1 MWFPRLE
8 DAVAKARLPEGL
20 VEQLWQAVG
29 PDVQMSGPDGL
40 LAQLSK
46 AVLEKAL
53 DAELTEHLGYERG
66 DAAGHGTGNSRNGTT
81 PKKLHTESGSIDLE
95 VPRDRVGTFHPLIVP
110 KGTSRLDGFNERI
123 ISLYA
128 SGMTVRD
135 IQAHLLDLYQV
146 EVSPDLIS
154 RVTDAVH
161 AEVKEWQAR
170 PLDRV
175 YPVVWV
181 DGLVCKVR
189 DEGVVRNKC
198 AYLVMA
204 IDTEGRKV
212 ILGIWVQAT
221 EGAKF
226 WLHVLNE
233 LRNRGV
239 EDVLVLVCDGLTG
252 LPEVAEKVWPQCWV
266 QTCIVHLV
274 RNCLAVCSYRDR
286 KRVAADLKAIYRADG
301 EQAAAA
307 ALDEVEETWGFKYP
321 GIIRMWRS
329 KWERVIPFL
338 AFPPEI
344 RKVVYTT
351 NALESVNYQLRKVTR
366 NRGHFP
372 NDEALVKLLY
382 LAIRKMERHGRRGM
396 GGNRVYAW
404 TQALNQFHIYFPGR
418 LDIAPA
424 IR

>member
-1 MWFPRLE
+1 MILGLE
-8 DAVAKARLPEGL
+8 DAVAKVRFPTDL
-20 VEQLWQAVG
+20 VDQLMDAVG
-29 PDVQMSGPDGL
+29 PDIELNGPDGL
-40 LAQLSK
+40 LASLQK
-46 AVLEKAL
+46 AVLERAL
-53 DAELTEHLGYERG
+53 DAELSEHLGYERG
-66 DAAGHGTGNSRNGTT
+66 DAAGNGSGNSRNGTT
-81 PKKLHTESGSIDLE
+81 PKTLHTETGSIDLE
-95 VPRDRVGTFHPLIVP
+95 VPRDRAATFHPLIVP
-110 KGTSRLDGFNERI
+110 KGTTRLDGFNDRI

-135 IQAHLLDLYQV
+135 IQGHLADMYQV
-146 EVSPDLIS
+146 EVSPDMIS

-175 YPVVWV
+175 YPVIWV
-181 DGLVCKVR
+181 DAIVCKVR
-189 DEGVVRNKC
+189 EEGVVRNKS
-198 AYLVMA
+198 AYLVLA
-204 IDTEGRKV
+204 VDVEGRKQV
-212 ILGIWVQAT
+212 LGIWVQAT

-252 LPEVAEKVWPQCWV
+252 LPDVAETVWPAVWV

-274 RNCLAVCSYRDR
+274 RNSLALCSYKDR
-286 KRVAADLKAIYRADG
+286 RRVAADLKAIYRADS
-301 EQAAAA
+301 EAAAAA
-307 ALDEVEETWGFKYP
+307 ALDEVEAAWAFKYP
-321 GIIRMWRS
+321 GIIRMWRD

-338 AFPPEI
+338 AFPVEI

-372 NDEALVKLLY
+372 NDDALIKLLY

-396 GGNRVYAW
+396 GGNSAYSW

-418 LDIAPA
+418 LDVAQA

>member
-1 MWFPRLE
+1 VILGLE
-8 DAVAKARLPEGL
+8 EAVAKVRFPTDL
-20 VEQLWQAVG
+20 VDQLMDAVG
-29 PDVQMSGPDGL
+29 PDIELNGPDGL
-40 LAQLSK
+40 LASLQK
-46 AVLEKAL
+46 AVLERAL

-66 DAAGHGTGNSRNGTT
+66 DAAGNGSGNSRNGTT
-81 PKKLHTESGSIDLE
+81 PKTLHTETGSIDLE
-95 VPRDRVGTFHPLIVP
+95 VPRDRAATFNPLIVP
-110 KGTSRLDGFNERI
+110 KGTTRLDGFNDRI

-135 IQAHLLDLYQV
+135 IQGHLADMYQV
-146 EVSPDLIS
+146 EVSPDMIS

-161 AEVKEWQAR
+161 AQVKEWQAR

-175 YPVVWV
+175 YPVIWI
-181 DGLVCKVR
+181 DAIVCKVR
-189 DEGVVRNKC
+189 EEGVVRNKS
-198 AYLVMA
+198 AYLVLA
-204 IDTEGRKV
+204 VDVEGRKQV
-212 ILGIWVQAT
+212 LGIWVQAT

-252 LPEVAEKVWPQCWV
+252 LPDVAETVWPAVWV

-274 RNCLAVCSYRDR
+274 RNSLALCSYKDR
-286 KRVAADLKAIYRADG
+286 RRVAADLKAIYRADS
-301 EQAAAA
+301 EAAAAA
-307 ALDEVEETWGFKYP
+307 ALDEVEAAWAFKYP
-321 GIIRMWRS
+321 GIIRMWRD

-338 AFPPEI
+338 AFPVEI

-372 NDEALVKLLY
+372 NDDALIKLLY

-396 GGNRVYAW
+396 GGNSAYSW

-418 LDIAPA
+418 LDVAQA

>member
-1 MWFPRLE
+1 MILGLE
-8 DAVAKARLPEGL
+8 DAVAKVRFPTDL
-20 VEQLWQAVG
+20 VDQLMDAVG
-29 PDVQMSGPDGL
+29 PDIELNGPDGL
-40 LAQLSK
+40 LASLQK
-46 AVLEKAL
+46 AVLERAL

-66 DAAGHGTGNSRNGTT
+66 DAAGNGSGNSRNGTT
-81 PKKLHTESGSIDLE
+81 PKTLHTETGSIDLE
-95 VPRDRVGTFHPLIVP
+95 VPRDRAATFHPLIVP
-110 KGTSRLDGFNERI
+110 KGTTRLDGFNDRI

-128 SGMTVRD
+128 AGMTVRD
-135 IQAHLLDLYQV
+135 IQGHLADMYQV
-146 EVSPDLIS
+146 EVSPDMIS

-161 AEVKEWQAR
+161 AQVKEWQAR

-175 YPVVWV
+175 YPVIWV
-181 DGLVCKVR
+181 DAIVCKVR
-189 DEGVVRNKC
+189 EEGVVRNKS
-198 AYLVMA
+198 AYLVLA
-204 IDTEGRKV
+204 VDVEGRKQV
-212 ILGIWVQAT
+212 LGIWVQAT

-252 LPEVAEKVWPQCWV
+252 LPDVAETVWPAVWV

-274 RNCLAVCSYRDR
+274 RNSLALCSYKDR
-286 KRVAADLKAIYRADG
+286 RRVAADLKAIYRADS
-301 EQAAAA
+301 EAAAAA
-307 ALDEVEETWGFKYP
+307 ALDEVEAAWAFKYP
-321 GIIRMWRS
+321 GIIRMWRD

-338 AFPPEI
+338 AFPVEI

-372 NDEALVKLLY
+372 NDDALIKLLY
-382 LAIRKMERHGRRGM
+382 LAIRKMERHGRRGI
-396 GGNRVYAW
+396 GGNSAYSW

-418 LDIAPA
+418 LDVAQA

>member
-1 MWFPRLE
+1 MILGLE
-8 DAVAKARLPEGL
+8 DTVAKVRFPTDL
-20 VEQLWQAVG
+20 VDQLMDAVG
-29 PDVQMSGPDGL
+29 PDIELNGPDGL
-40 LAQLSK
+40 LASLQK
-46 AVLEKAL
+46 AVLERAL

-66 DAAGHGTGNSRNGTT
+66 AAAGNGSGNSRNGTT
-81 PKKLHTESGSIDLE
+81 PKTLHTETGSIDLE
-95 VPRDRVGTFHPLIVP
+95 VPRDRAATFHPLIVP
-110 KGTSRLDGFNERI
+110 KGTTRLDGFNDRI

-128 SGMTVRD
+128 AGMTVRD
-135 IQAHLLDLYQV
+135 IQGHLADMYQV
-146 EVSPDLIS
+146 EVSPDMIS

-161 AEVKEWQAR
+161 AQVKEWQAR

-175 YPVVWV
+175 YPVIWV
-181 DGLVCKVR
+181 DAIVCKVR
-189 DEGVVRNKC
+189 EEGVVRNKS
-198 AYLVMA
+198 AYLVLA
-204 IDTEGRKV
+204 VDVEGRKQV
-212 ILGIWVQAT
+212 LGIWVQAT

-252 LPEVAEKVWPQCWV
+252 LPDVAETVWPAVWV

-274 RNCLAVCSYRDR
+274 RNSLALCSYKDR
-286 KRVAADLKAIYRADG
+286 RRVAADLKAIYRADS
-301 EQAAAA
+301 EAAAAA
-307 ALDEVEETWGFKYP
+307 ALDEVEAAWAFKYP
-321 GIIRMWRS
+321 GIIRMWRD

-338 AFPPEI
+338 AFPVEI

-372 NDEALVKLLY
+372 NDDALIKLLY
-382 LAIRKMERHGRRGM
+382 LAIRKMERHGRRGI
-396 GGNRVYAW
+396 GGNSAYSW

-418 LDIAPA
+418 LDVAQA

>member
-1 MWFPRLE
+1 MILGLE
-8 DAVAKARLPEGL
+8 DAVAKVRFPTDL
-20 VEQLWQAVG
+20 VDQLMDAVG
-29 PDVQMSGPDGL
+29 PDIELNGPDGL
-40 LAQLSK
+40 LASLQK
-46 AVLEKAL
+46 AVLERAL

-66 DAAGHGTGNSRNGTT
+66 DAAGNGSGNSRNGTT
-81 PKKLHTESGSIDLE
+81 PKTLHTETGSIDLE
-95 VPRDRVGTFHPLIVP
+95 VPRDRAATFHPLIVP
-110 KGTSRLDGFNERI
+110 KGTTRLDGFNDRI

-128 SGMTVRD
+128 AGMTVRD
-135 IQAHLLDLYQV
+135 IQGHLADMYQV
-146 EVSPDLIS
+146 EVSPDMIS

-161 AEVKEWQAR
+161 AQVKEWQAR

-175 YPVVWV
+175 YPVIWV
-181 DGLVCKVR
+181 DAIVCKVR
-189 DEGVVRNKC
+189 EEGVVRNKS
-198 AYLVMA
+198 AYLVLA
-204 IDTEGRKV
+204 VDVEGRKQV
-212 ILGIWVQAT
+212 LGIWVQAT

-252 LPEVAEKVWPQCWV
+252 LPDVAETVWPAVWV

-274 RNCLAVCSYRDR
+274 RNSLALCSYKDR
-286 KRVAADLKAIYRADG
+286 RRVAADLKAIYRADS
-301 EQAAAA
+301 EAAAAA
-307 ALDEVEETWGFKYP
+307 ALDEVEAAWAFKYP
-321 GIIRMWRS
+321 GIIRMWRD

-338 AFPPEI
+338 AFPVEI

-372 NDEALVKLLY
+372 NDDALIKLLY

-396 GGNRVYAW
+396 GGNSAYSW

-418 LDIAPA
+418 LDVAQA

>member
-1 MWFPRLE
+1 M
-8 DAVAKARLPEGL
+8 
-20 VEQLWQAVG
+20 
-29 PDVQMSGPDGL
+29 
-40 LAQLSK
+40 
-46 AVLEKAL
+46 
-53 DAELTEHLGYERG
+53 
-66 DAAGHGTGNSRNGTT
+66 
-81 PKKLHTESGSIDLE
+81 
-95 VPRDRVGTFHPLIVP
+95 
-110 KGTSRLDGFNERI
+110 
-123 ISLYA
+123 
-128 SGMTVRD
+128 
-135 IQAHLLDLYQV
+135 YQV
-146 EVSPDLIS
+146 EVSPDMIS

-175 YPVVWV
+175 YPVIWV
-181 DGLVCKVR
+181 DAIVCKVR
-189 DEGVVRNKC
+189 EEGVVRNKS
-198 AYLVMA
+198 AYLVLA
-204 IDTEGRKV
+204 VDVAGRKQV
-212 ILGIWVQAT
+212 LGLWVQAT

-252 LPEVAEKVWPQCWV
+252 LPDVAETVWPAVWV

-274 RNCLAVCSYRDR
+274 RNSLALCSYKDR
-286 KRVAADLKAIYRADG
+286 RRVAADLKAIYRADS
-301 EQAAAA
+301 EAAAAA
-307 ALDEVEETWGFKYP
+307 ALDEVEAAWAFKYP
-321 GIIRMWRS
+321 GIIRMWRD

-338 AFPPEI
+338 AFPVEI

-372 NDEALVKLLY
+372 NDDALFKLLY

-396 GGNRVYAW
+396 GGNSAYSW

-418 LDIAPA
+418 LDVAQA

>member
-1 MWFPRLE
+1 MAKVRFPT
-8 DAVAKARLPEGL
+8 DL
-20 VEQLWQAVG
+20 VDQLMDAVG
-29 PDVQMSGPDGL
+29 PDIELNGPDGL
-40 LAQLSK
+40 LASLQK
-46 AVLEKAL
+46 AVLERAL

-66 DAAGHGTGNSRNGTT
+66 DAAGNGSGNSRNGTT
-81 PKKLHTESGSIDLE
+81 PKTLHTETGSIDLE
-95 VPRDRVGTFHPLIVP
+95 VPRDRAATFHPLIVP
-110 KGTSRLDGFNERI
+110 KGTTRLDGFNDRI

-128 SGMTVRD
+128 AGMTVRD
-135 IQAHLLDLYQV
+135 IQGHLADMYQV
-146 EVSPDLIS
+146 EVSPDMIS

-161 AEVKEWQAR
+161 AQVKEWQAR

-175 YPVVWV
+175 YPVIWV
-181 DGLVCKVR
+181 DAIVCKVR
-189 DEGVVRNKC
+189 EEGVVRNKS
-198 AYLVMA
+198 AYLVLA
-204 IDTEGRKV
+204 VDVEGRKQV
-212 ILGIWVQAT
+212 LGIWVQAT

-252 LPEVAEKVWPQCWV
+252 LPDVAETVWPAVWV

-274 RNCLAVCSYRDR
+274 RNSLALCSYKDR
-286 KRVAADLKAIYRADG
+286 RRVAADLKAIYRADS
-301 EQAAAA
+301 EAAAAA
-307 ALDEVEETWGFKYP
+307 ALDEVEAAWAFKYP
-321 GIIRMWRS
+321 GIIRMWRD

-338 AFPPEI
+338 AFPVEI

-372 NDEALVKLLY
+372 NDDALIKLLY
-382 LAIRKMERHGRRGM
+382 LAIRKMERHGRRGI
-396 GGNRVYAW
+396 GGNSAYSW

-418 LDIAPA
+418 LDVAQA

>member
-1 MWFPRLE
+1 MILGLE
-8 DAVAKARLPEGL
+8 DAVAKVRFPTDL
-20 VEQLWQAVG
+20 VDQLMDAVG
-29 PDVQMSGPDGL
+29 PDIELNGPDGL
-40 LAQLSK
+40 LASLQK
-46 AVLEKAL
+46 AVLERAL

-66 DAAGHGTGNSRNGTT
+66 DAAGNGSGNSRNGTT
-81 PKKLHTESGSIDLE
+81 PKTLHTETSSIDLE
-95 VPRDRVGTFHPLIVP
+95 GPRDRAATFHPLIVP
-110 KGTSRLDGFNERI
+110 KGTTRLDGFNDRI

-128 SGMTVRD
+128 AGMTVRD
-135 IQAHLLDLYQV
+135 IQGHLADMYQV
-146 EVSPDLIS
+146 EVSPDMIS

-161 AEVKEWQAR
+161 AQVKEWQAR

-175 YPVVWV
+175 YPVIWV
-181 DGLVCKVR
+181 DAIVCKVR
-189 DEGVVRNKC
+189 EEGVVRNKS
-198 AYLVMA
+198 AYLVLA
-204 IDTEGRKV
+204 VDVEGRKQV
-212 ILGIWVQAT
+212 LGIWVQAT

-252 LPEVAEKVWPQCWV
+252 LPDVAETVWPAVWV

-274 RNCLAVCSYRDR
+274 RNSLALCSYKDR
-286 KRVAADLKAIYRADG
+286 RRVAADLKAIYRADS
-301 EQAAAA
+301 EAAAAA
-307 ALDEVEETWGFKYP
+307 ALDEVEAAWAFKYP
-321 GIIRMWRS
+321 GIIRMWRD

-338 AFPPEI
+338 AFPVEI

-372 NDEALVKLLY
+372 NDDALIKLLY
-382 LAIRKMERHGRRGM
+382 LAIRKMERHGRRGI
-396 GGNRVYAW
+396 GGNSAYSW

-418 LDIAPA
+418 LDVAQA

>member
-1 MWFPRLE
+1 MT
-8 DAVAKARLPEGL
+8 ARLPAEL
-20 VEQLWQAVG
+20 VDQLWEAVG
-29 PDVQMSGPDGL
+29 PNTELTGPEGL

-66 DAAGHGTGNSRNGTT
+66 DAAGHGSGNSRNGTT
-81 PKKLHTESGSIDLE
+81 PKQLHTEAGTIELD
-95 VPRDRVGTFHPLIVP
+95 VPRDRAGTFNPLIVP

-161 AEVKEWQAR
+161 SEVKEWQSR

-198 AYLVMA
+198 AYLALAV
-204 IDTEGRKV
+204 DTEGRKQ

-226 WLHVLNE
+226 
-233 LRNRGV
+233 
-239 EDVLVLVCDGLTG
+239 
-252 LPEVAEKVWPQCWV
+252 
-266 QTCIVHLV
+266 
-274 RNCLAVCSYRDR
+274 
-286 KRVAADLKAIYRADG
+286 
-301 EQAAAA
+301 
-307 ALDEVEETWGFKYP
+307 
-321 GIIRMWRS
+321 
-329 KWERVIPFL
+329 
-338 AFPPEI
+338 
-344 RKVVYTT
+344 
-351 NALESVNYQLRKVTR
+351 
-366 NRGHFP
+366 
-372 NDEALVKLLY
+372 
-382 LAIRKMERHGRRGM
+382 
-396 GGNRVYAW
+396 
-404 TQALNQFHIYFPGR
+404 
-418 LDIAPA
+418 
-424 IR
+424 

>member
-1 MWFPRLE
+1 MILGLE
-8 DAVAKARLPEGL
+8 DAVAKVRFPTDL
-20 VEQLWQAVG
+20 VDQLMDAVG
-29 PDVQMSGPDGL
+29 PDIELNGPDGL
-40 LAQLSK
+40 LASLQK
-46 AVLEKAL
+46 AVLERAL

-66 DAAGHGTGNSRNGTT
+66 DAAGNGSGNSRNGTT
-81 PKKLHTESGSIDLE
+81 PKTLHTETGSIDLE
-95 VPRDRVGTFHPLIVP
+95 VPRDRAATFHPLIVP
-110 KGTSRLDGFNERI
+110 KGTTRLDGFNDRI

-128 SGMTVRD
+128 AGMTVRD
-135 IQAHLLDLYQV
+135 IQGHLADMYQV
-146 EVSPDLIS
+146 EVSPDMIS

-175 YPVVWV
+175 YPVIWV
-181 DGLVCKVR
+181 DAIVCKVR
-189 DEGVVRNKC
+189 EEGVVRNKS
-198 AYLVMA
+198 AYLVLA
-204 IDTEGRKV
+204 VDVEGRKQV
-212 ILGIWVQAT
+212 LGIWVQAT

-252 LPEVAEKVWPQCWV
+252 LPDVAETVWPAVWV

-274 RNCLAVCSYRDR
+274 RNSLALCSYKDR
-286 KRVAADLKAIYRADG
+286 RRVAADLKAIYRADS
-301 EQAAAA
+301 EAAAAA
-307 ALDEVEETWGFKYP
+307 ALDEVEAAWAFKYP
-321 GIIRMWRS
+321 GIIRMWRD

-338 AFPPEI
+338 AFPVEI

-372 NDEALVKLLY
+372 NDDALIKLLY

-396 GGNRVYAW
+396 GGNSAYSW

-418 LDIAPA
+418 LDVAQA

>member
-1 MWFPRLE
+1 MAKVRFPT
-8 DAVAKARLPEGL
+8 DL
-20 VEQLWQAVG
+20 VDQLMDAVG
-29 PDVQMSGPDGL
+29 PDIELNGPDGL
-40 LAQLSK
+40 LASLQK
-46 AVLEKAL
+46 AVLERAL

-66 DAAGHGTGNSRNGTT
+66 DAAGNGSGNSRNGTT
-81 PKKLHTESGSIDLE
+81 PKTLHTETGSIDLE
-95 VPRDRVGTFHPLIVP
+95 VPRDRAATFHPLIVP
-110 KGTSRLDGFNERI
+110 KGTTRLDGFNDRI

-128 SGMTVRD
+128 AGMTVRD
-135 IQAHLLDLYQV
+135 IQGHLADMYQV
-146 EVSPDLIS
+146 EVSPDMIS

-161 AEVKEWQAR
+161 AQVKEWQAR

-175 YPVVWV
+175 YPVIWV
-181 DGLVCKVR
+181 DAIVCKVR
-189 DEGVVRNKC
+189 EEGVVRNKS
-198 AYLVMA
+198 AYLVLA
-204 IDTEGRKV
+204 VDVEGRKQV
-212 ILGIWVQAT
+212 LGIWVQAT

-252 LPEVAEKVWPQCWV
+252 LPDVAETVWPAVWV

-274 RNCLAVCSYRDR
+274 RNSLALCSYKDR
-286 KRVAADLKAIYRADG
+286 RRVAADLKAIYRADS
-301 EQAAAA
+301 EAAAAA
-307 ALDEVEETWGFKYP
+307 ALDEVEAAWAFKYP
-321 GIIRMWRS
+321 GIIRMWRD

-338 AFPPEI
+338 AFPVEI

-372 NDEALVKLLY
+372 NDDALIKLLY

-396 GGNRVYAW
+396 GGNSAYSW

-418 LDIAPA
+418 LDVAQA

>member
-1 MWFPRLE
+1 VILGLE
-8 DAVAKARLPEGL
+8 EAVAKVRFPTDL
-20 VEQLWQAVG
+20 VDQLMDAVG
-29 PDVQMSGPDGL
+29 PDIELNGPDGL
-40 LAQLSK
+40 LASLQK
-46 AVLEKAL
+46 AVLERAL

-66 DAAGHGTGNSRNGTT
+66 DAAGNGSGNSRNGTT
-81 PKKLHTESGSIDLE
+81 PKTLHTETGSIDLE
-95 VPRDRVGTFHPLIVP
+95 VPRDRAATFNPLIVP
-110 KGTSRLDGFNERI
+110 KGTTRLDGFNDRI

-135 IQAHLLDLYQV
+135 IQGHLADMYQV
-146 EVSPDLIS
+146 EVSPDMIS

-161 AEVKEWQAR
+161 AQVKEWQAR

-175 YPVVWV
+175 YPVIWI
-181 DGLVCKVR
+181 DAIVCKVR
-189 DEGVVRNKC
+189 EEGVVRNKS
-198 AYLVMA
+198 AYLVLA
-204 IDTEGRKV
+204 VDVEGRKQV
-212 ILGIWVQAT
+212 LGIWVQAT

-252 LPEVAEKVWPQCWV
+252 LPDVAETVWPAVWV

-274 RNCLAVCSYRDR
+274 RNSLALCSYKDR
-286 KRVAADLKAIYRADG
+286 RRVAADLKAIYRADS
-301 EQAAAA
+301 EAAAAA
-307 ALDEVEETWGFKYP
+307 ALDEAEAAWAFKYP
-321 GIIRMWRS
+321 GIIRMWRD

-338 AFPPEI
+338 AFPVEI

-372 NDEALVKLLY
+372 NDDALIKLLY

-396 GGNRVYAW
+396 GGNSAYSW

-418 LDIAPA
+418 LDVAQA

>member
-1 MWFPRLE
+1 MILGLE
-8 DAVAKARLPEGL
+8 DAVAKVRFPTDL
-20 VEQLWQAVG
+20 VDQLMDAVG
-29 PDVQMSGPDGL
+29 PDIELNGPDGL
-40 LAQLSK
+40 LASLQK
-46 AVLEKAL
+46 AVLERAL

-66 DAAGHGTGNSRNGTT
+66 DAAGNGSGNSRNGTT
-81 PKKLHTESGSIDLE
+81 PKTLHTETGSIDLE
-95 VPRDRVGTFHPLIVP
+95 VPRDRAATFNPLIVP
-110 KGTSRLDGFNERI
+110 KGTTRLDGFNDRI

-128 SGMTVRD
+128 AGMTVRD
-135 IQAHLLDLYQV
+135 IQGHLADMYQV
-146 EVSPDLIS
+146 EVSPDMIS

-175 YPVVWV
+175 YPVIWV
-181 DGLVCKVR
+181 DAIVCKVR
-189 DEGVVRNKC
+189 EEGVVRNKS
-198 AYLVMA
+198 AYLVLA
-204 IDTEGRKV
+204 VDVEGRKQV
-212 ILGIWVQAT
+212 LGIWVQAT

-252 LPEVAEKVWPQCWV
+252 LPDVAETVWPAVWV

-274 RNCLAVCSYRDR
+274 RNSLALCSYKDR
-286 KRVAADLKAIYRADG
+286 RRVAADLKAIYRADS
-301 EQAAAA
+301 EAAAAA
-307 ALDEVEETWGFKYP
+307 ALDEVEAAWAFKYP
-321 GIIRMWRS
+321 GIIRMWRD

-338 AFPPEI
+338 AFPVEI

-372 NDEALVKLLY
+372 NDDALIKLLY

-396 GGNRVYAW
+396 GGNSAYSW

-418 LDIAPA
+418 LDVAQA

>member
-1 MWFPRLE
+1 MILGLE
-8 DAVAKARLPEGL
+8 DAVAKVRFPTDL
-20 VEQLWQAVG
+20 VDQLMDAVG
-29 PDVQMSGPDGL
+29 PDIELNGPDGL
-40 LAQLSK
+40 LASLQK
-46 AVLEKAL
+46 AVLERAL

-66 DAAGHGTGNSRNGTT
+66 DAAGNGSGNSRNGTT
-81 PKKLHTESGSIDLE
+81 PKTLHTGTGSIDLE
-95 VPRDRVGTFHPLIVP
+95 VPRDRAATFNPLIVP
-110 KGTSRLDGFNERI
+110 KGTTRLDGFNDRI

-135 IQAHLLDLYQV
+135 IQGHLADMYQV
-146 EVSPDLIS
+146 EVSPDMIS

-175 YPVVWV
+175 YPVIWV
-181 DGLVCKVR
+181 DAIVCKVR
-189 DEGVVRNKC
+189 EEGVVRNKS
-198 AYLVMA
+198 AYLVLA
-204 IDTEGRKV
+204 VDVEGRKQV
-212 ILGIWVQAT
+212 LGIWVQAT

-252 LPEVAEKVWPQCWV
+252 LPDVAETVWPAVWV

-274 RNCLAVCSYRDR
+274 RNSLALCSYKDR
-286 KRVAADLKAIYRADG
+286 RRVAADLKAIYRADS
-301 EQAAAA
+301 EAAAAA
-307 ALDEVEETWGFKYP
+307 ALDEVEAAWAFKYP
-321 GIIRMWRS
+321 GIIRMWRD

-338 AFPPEI
+338 AFPVEI

-372 NDEALVKLLY
+372 NDDALIKLLY

-396 GGNRVYAW
+396 GGNSAYSW

-418 LDIAPA
+418 LDVAQA

>member
-1 MWFPRLE
+1 MILGLE
-8 DAVAKARLPEGL
+8 DAVAKVRFPTDL
-20 VEQLWQAVG
+20 VDQLMDAVG
-29 PDVQMSGPDGL
+29 PDIELNGPDGL
-40 LAQLSK
+40 LASLQK
-46 AVLEKAL
+46 AVLERAL

-66 DAAGHGTGNSRNGTT
+66 DAAGNGSGNSRNGTT
-81 PKKLHTESGSIDLE
+81 PKTLHTETGSIDLE
-95 VPRDRVGTFHPLIVP
+95 VPRDRAATFHPLIVP
-110 KGTSRLDGFNERI
+110 KGTTRLDGFNDRI

-128 SGMTVRD
+128 AGMTVRD
-135 IQAHLLDLYQV
+135 IQGHLADMYQV
-146 EVSPDLIS
+146 EVSPDMIS

-175 YPVVWV
+175 YPVIWV
-181 DGLVCKVR
+181 DAIVCKVR
-189 DEGVVRNKC
+189 EEGVVRNKS
-198 AYLVMA
+198 AYLVLA
-204 IDTEGRKV
+204 VDVEGRKQV
-212 ILGIWVQAT
+212 LGIWVQAT

-252 LPEVAEKVWPQCWV
+252 LPDVAETVWPAVWV

-274 RNCLAVCSYRDR
+274 RNSLALCSYKDR
-286 KRVAADLKAIYRADG
+286 RRVAADLKAIYRADS
-301 EQAAAA
+301 EAAAAA
-307 ALDEVEETWGFKYP
+307 ALDEVEAAWAFKYP
-321 GIIRMWRS
+321 GIIRMWRD

-338 AFPPEI
+338 AFPVEI

-372 NDEALVKLLY
+372 NDDALIKLLY
-382 LAIRKMERHGRRGM
+382 LAIRKMERHGRRGI
-396 GGNRVYAW
+396 GGNSAYSW

-418 LDIAPA
+418 LDVAQA

>member
-1 MWFPRLE
+1 MILGLE
-8 DAVAKARLPEGL
+8 DAVAKVRFPTDL
-20 VEQLWQAVG
+20 VDQLMDAVG
-29 PDVQMSGPDGL
+29 PDIELNGPDGL
-40 LAQLSK
+40 LASLQK
-46 AVLEKAL
+46 AVLERAL

-66 DAAGHGTGNSRNGTT
+66 DAAGNGSGNSRNGTT
-81 PKKLHTESGSIDLE
+81 PKTLHTETGSIDLE
-95 VPRDRVGTFHPLIVP
+95 VPRDRAATFNPLIVP
-110 KGTSRLDGFNERI
+110 KGTTRLDGFNDRI

-135 IQAHLLDLYQV
+135 IQGHLAEMYQV
-146 EVSPDLIS
+146 EVSPDMIS

-175 YPVVWV
+175 YPVIWV
-181 DGLVCKVR
+181 DAIVCKVR
-189 DEGVVRNKC
+189 EEGVVRNKS
-198 AYLVMA
+198 AYLVLA
-204 IDTEGRKV
+204 VDVAGRKQV
-212 ILGIWVQAT
+212 LGIWVQAT

-252 LPEVAEKVWPQCWV
+252 LPDVAETVWPAVWV

-274 RNCLAVCSYRDR
+274 RNSLALCSYKDR
-286 KRVAADLKAIYRADG
+286 RRVAADLKAIYRADS
-301 EQAAAA
+301 EAAAAA
-307 ALDEVEETWGFKYP
+307 ALDEVEAAWAFKYP
-321 GIIRMWRS
+321 GIIRMWRD

-338 AFPPEI
+338 AFPVEI

-372 NDEALVKLLY
+372 NDDALIKLLY

-396 GGNRVYAW
+396 GGNSAYSW

-418 LDIAPA
+418 LDVAQA